1 MNDGNWK
8 NTNDFKGAQ
17 WRIDKTDEDVPV
29 VLVQLVPPK
38 ERRMIFWNYYYRAK
52 IKERQKRFK
61 KHT

>member
-1 MNDGNWK
+1 M
-8 NTNDFKGAQ
+8 
-17 WRIDKTDEDVPV
+17 DKTDEDVPAV
-29 VLVQLVPPK
+29 SLQDVPAVLVQLVPPK